1 MNNNLNINTPIE
13 NIPWQHLM
21 DSANIGWWKADFA
34 NNYYICSPYII
45 KLFNLKSEILTFHD
59 FLYNHI
65 VKEYQDRI
73 AHEFLSILQQETYEQ
88 IFPINSIYGKI
99 WIRSCLAC
107 KETNNEG
114 HTIAW
119 GTLQQIDSF
128 AGTHIQKEQQ
138 QRFNSLLYQQ
148 NAISRSLLFFT
159 QTENIEKAIDSAL
172 REILLMFRGERV
184 YIFEFNYEKQEQHC
198 IYEVV
203 KNNISTEK
211 ENLQSLKI
219 EDFFWWSMELINKRP
234 IILSSLKDIPKEGLD
249 VYPALAEQNI
259 KSLMAVPL
267 LANDKVWGY
276 MGVDMVHEYRKWT
289 DNDYQWFS
297 SLANIISLCI
307 ELYKSREKTEE
318 ANRLKSAFLANMS
331 HEIRTPLNAIVGF
344 STLLTETEDENERQ
358 EYLKI
363 VETNNELLLQLIS
376 DILDLS
382 KIESGIV
389 EMVEEDVD
397 MNMLCTDIVN
407 ALRVK
412 VKPGVKLL
420 FSPGAKEL
428 RIKSDKKRMTQVI
441 TNLINNAIKFTNE
454 GSITLKY
461 ELGKEEFK
469 CWVCDTGS
477 GIAEEQQKQIFGRF
491 IKLNSFVPGTGLGL
505 AICQSIVKQ
514 FNGKIGVKSEV
525 GKGSCFWFTHPLTER
540 DIVIPLGIFSKCP

>member
-21 DSANIGWWKADFA
+21 DSANIGWWKADFT

-297 SLANIISLCI
+297 SLANIIPLCI

-514 FNGKIGVKSEV
+514 FNGNIGVKSEV

-540 DIVIPLGIFSKCP
+540 DIVIPLEIFSKCP

>member
-45 KLFNLKSEILTFHD
+45 KLFNLESEILTFHD

-514 FNGKIGVKSEV
+514 FNGNIGVKSEV

-540 DIVIPLGIFSKCP
+540 DIVIPLEIFSKCP